1 MSQHMSM
8 VIPQLYIGN
17 IQAAESL
24 NNLKDSGITHII
36 QAMGGMDPLYPKDFQ
51 YKVLPI
57 SDSPTENIGRYFEDV
72 VQWISRVMDQ
82 GGKILV
88 HW

>member
-1 MSQHMSM
+1 M

-24 NNLKDSGITHII
+24 NHLKDTGITHII
-36 QAMGGMDPLYPKDFQ
+36 QAMGGMQPMFPKDFT
-51 YKVLPI
+51 YKILALN
-57 SDSPTENIGRYFEDV
+57 DSPTENAARYFEDI
-72 VQWISRVMDQ
+72 VQWISRAMDQ
-82 GGKILV
+82 GGKVLV